1 MIIAEKMLFATVVL
15 AAIFASCQCI
25 PLIASR
31 NTLEQ
36 DALDAVIA
44 SGCSPN
50 GGCWEWLPVR
60 EARENIAT
68 LPEDIP
74 LPKMQMRREAL
85 HGDPNAI
92 IESWNDDDPT
102 VDKRVRSLSTIAKK
116 IENGTSKKDV
126 LTSRSRGAV
135 GMPFSVL
142 YMNQHSHRGTAQQQ
156 QQVAKTTETSA
167 PSAGHPNYRIAI
179 RNGAP
184 SQPRRQ
190 YSIIPQ
196 LFISYGWGPFGK

>member
-1 MIIAEKMLFATVVL
+1 MIIAEKMLFAIVILVS
-15 AAIFASCQCI
+15 IFASCQCI
-25 PLIASR
+25 PLIALK

-36 DALDAVIA
+36 DALDTVIA

-50 GGCWEWLPVR
+50 GGCWEWLPVQEVR
-60 EARENIAT
+60 GNIAT
-68 LPEDIP
+68 LPGDFP

-85 HGDPNAI
+85 HGDPNTI
-92 IESWNDDDPT
+92 IESWNDNDPT
-102 VDKRVRSLSTIAKK
+102 VDKRVRSSSTISKK
-116 IENGTSKKDV
+116 IGNGMSKKDV
-126 LTSRSRGAV
+126 LMSRSRGAV

-156 QQVAKTTETSA
+156 QQVAKTAETSA
-167 PSAGHPNYRIAI
+167 PSVDHPNYRIAI